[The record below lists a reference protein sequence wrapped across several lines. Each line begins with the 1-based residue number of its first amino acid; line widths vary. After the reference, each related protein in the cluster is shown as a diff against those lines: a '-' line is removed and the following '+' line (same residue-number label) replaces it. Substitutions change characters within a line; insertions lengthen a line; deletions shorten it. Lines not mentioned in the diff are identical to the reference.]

1 MLGWLKNRKIPMLTP
16 LEGYERW
23 AETYANETNPIKDYS
38 NQWVEQFLPPLKGL
52 SVLDAGC
59 GTGHFCKLAEMR
71 GASRIVG
78 LDFSEAMINLAKV
91 ECPTAEFYCDSIS
104 TMAFAPGSFDVIICA
119 LVLGHVENIEP
130 VLVALA
136 NCLKKNGELI
146 ITDFHPILTAK
157 KSKRTF
163 KEPTSGKTMEIEHFL
178 HPIQD
183 TLTSLTKADLHI
195 QKMEE
200 PVWNNVPVIYAL
212 SAKKE

>member
-1 MLGWLKNRKIPMLTP
+1 MLGWFKKRKIPLLSA

-38 NQWVEQFLPPLKGL
+38 NQLVEQFLPPLKGL

-59 GTGHFCKLAEMR
+59 GTAHFCKLAEMR
-71 GASRIVG
+71 DASRIVG
-78 LDFSEAMINLAKV
+78 LDFSEAMIRLAKKD
-91 ECPTAEFYCDSIS
+91 CPTAEFYCDNIS
-104 TMAFAPGSFDVIICA
+104 TLAFAPGSFDVIICA

-130 VLVALA
+130 VLMALS
-136 NCLKKNGELI
+136 NCLKEKGELI
-146 ITDFHPILTAK
+146 ITDFHPILTTK
-157 KSKRTF
+157 KFKRTF
-163 KEPTSGKTMEIEHFL
+163 REPTSGKTIEIEHFL

-183 TLTSLTKADLHI
+183 TLACLTKAGLRI